1 MSTTYNLGRVT
12 NGFIVL
18 GYYNDL
24 SALQA
29 AITSPAVGDA
39 YGIGTEAPYTIYV
52 WDSVSSSWVDNG
64 FLSPKGDKGDKG
76 DTCLLYTSRCV

>member
-12 NGFIVL
+12 NGFIIL

-39 YGIGTEAPYTIYV
+39 YGIGAAAPYSMYV
-52 WDSVSSSWVDNG
+52 WSGSHLG
-64 FLSPKGDKGDKG
+64 
-76 DTCLLYTSRCV
+76 